1 MQMTAMAAIFSLQV
15 LPTARRLMVHLR
27 QRGAPSRR
35 TQVNDADEGRLS
47 RSPPSTT
54 HENDVVMAN
63 TYVSDGIDTAVRQ
76 ARAVADEKE
85 VWITCGPL
93 VKHPLMFDVSAR
105 NCWHALLACHVFPGL
120 RMLARCSAG
129 R

>member
-15 LPTARRLMVHLR
+15 LPTARPFDGPLAATGRAVPQNPGKR
-27 QRGAPSRR
+27 
-35 TQVNDADEGRLS
+35 GRLW

-63 TYVSDGIDTAVRQ
+63 TYVSDGIHTAVRQ

-93 VKHPLMFDVSAR
+93 VKTPA
-105 NCWHALLACHVFPGL
+105 HV
-120 RMLARCSAG
+120 
-129 R
+129 